1 MELAPL
7 SIEAKRLLV
16 LKTIIHD
23 PAATDLRL
31 SLFISAAKSFRY
43 DSCLQPFPPDFITNN
58 EKSIDQLC
66 RVLETIP
73 PVADLPAGLAALDE
87 QTVGL
92 LHWILCRQARP
103 ALRTVPKAQHDEV
116 LAKCPCYAKYA
127 QPSHIFE
134 VVYRETNSSER
145 AFQDHATEFRTR
157 HAFHGSRLFNF
168 HSILHYGLQQHLN
181 KVSLFGEGIYL
192 SAELQV
198 SQMFS
203 PNGSGWSRSTLGTHL
218 ACIALCE
225 YVDNP
230 NYVKSQEE
238 TQQLPGTGEG
248 TTAHATPSS
257 DGPSAIMSTSFT
269 GNGSFPERYILVKNN
284 ELVQVRYLLLYG
296 TTKETNNNNN
306 NNNNNTATSA
316 GPHGSSVDPLYA
328 LPVRPPSYQMRHP
341 PSRFI
346 QWIANNKGF
355 VLIGGYVGLL
365 LIVGFI
371 NSRNAHFVKE
381 MLLQKLNHVYNA
393 VLGYRG
399 KD

>member
-1 MELAPL
+1 MELPPL

-16 LKTIIHD
+16 LKTILHD
-23 PAATDLRL
+23 PAAADLRL
-31 SLFISAAKSFRY
+31 SLFVSAARSFRY
-43 DSCLQPFPPDFITNN
+43 DSCLQPFPPDFMQNN
-58 EKSIDQLC
+58 EKCIDQLC
-66 RVLETIP
+66 QVLDTVP
-73 PVADLPAGLAALDE
+73 SVADLPAGLHTLGE
-87 QTVGL
+87 QTIGL

-103 ALRTVPKAQHDEV
+103 ALRTVPKPQFDEV
-116 LAKCPCYAKYA
+116 LSKCPCYAKYA
-127 QPSHIFE
+127 VPNHIFE
-134 VVYRETNSSER
+134 VLYRENNSSER
-145 AFQDHATEFRTR
+145 AFQDHATEYRTR

-203 PNGSGWSRSTLGTHL
+203 PNGSGWNKSILGTQL

-230 NYVKSQEE
+230 NYVKSQED
-238 TQQLPGTGEG
+238 
-248 TTAHATPSS
+248 TP
-257 DGPSAIMSTSFT
+257 PSADDGRTPATGTNDGSSIMTASLT
-269 GNGSFPERYILVKNN
+269 GNGSIPERYILVKNN
-284 ELVQVRYLLLYG
+284 ELVQIRYLLLYG
-296 TTKETNNNNN
+296 TTKD
-306 NNNNNTATSA
+306 NNTTAVPG
-316 GPHGSSVDPLYA
+316 GPQSTADALYA
-328 LPVRPPSYQMRHP
+328 LPARPPPYQLRHP

-381 MLLQKLNHVYNA
+381 MFLQKLNHVYNA

-399 KD
+399 KE

>member
-1 MELAPL
+1 MELPTM

-23 PAATDLRL
+23 PAAADLRL
-31 SLFISAAKSFRY
+31 SLFFSAAKSFRY
-43 DSCLQPFPPDFITNN
+43 DSCLQPFPPDFIINN

-73 PVADLPAGLAALDE
+73 PVADLQAGLAGLDE
-87 QTVGL
+87 QAVVL

-103 ALRTVPKAQHDEV
+103 ALRTVPKAHHDEV
-116 LAKCPCYAKYA
+116 LGKCPCYAKYA
-127 QPSHIFE
+127 LPSHIFE
-134 VVYRETNSSER
+134 VLYRENNSSER
-145 AFQDHATEFRTR
+145 AFQEHATEFRTR

-203 PNGSGWSRSTLGTHL
+203 PNGSGWNRSTLGTHL

-238 TQQLPGTGEG
+238 TQPLPTDDG
-248 TTAHATPSS
+248 TTPPASSSS
-257 DGPSAIMSTSFT
+257 DGPSSIMTASLT

-296 TTKETNNNNN
+296 TTKES
-306 NNNNNTATSA
+306 NNNNTATSA
-316 GPHGSSVDPLYA
+316 GSQSAVDALYA
-328 LPVRPPSYQMRHP
+328 LPVRQPSYQMRHP
-341 PSRFI
+341 PSRFV

-381 MLLQKLNHVYNA
+381 MFLQKLNHVYNV

-399 KD
+399 K

>member
-1 MELAPL
+1 MELPPL

-31 SLFISAAKSFRY
+31 SLFVSAAKSFRY
-43 DSCLQPFPPDFITNN
+43 DSCLQPFPPDFIVNG

-73 PVADLPAGLAALDE
+73 PVADLPTGLAALDD

-103 ALRTVPKAQHDEV
+103 VLRTVPKTEHDAV
-116 LAKCPCYAKYA
+116 LGKCPCYAKYA
-127 QPSHIFE
+127 MPSHIFE
-134 VVYRETNSSER
+134 VVFRENNSSER
-145 AFQDHATEFRTR
+145 AFQQHAGEFRTR

-203 PNGSGWSRSTLGTHL
+203 PNGSGWNRSTLGTHL
-218 ACIALCE
+218 ACVALCE

-238 TQQLPGTGEG
+238 TTSPPPPTDDG
-248 TTAHATPSS
+248 TTPPTSSTS
-257 DGPSAIMSTSFT
+257 DGPSSFMSASLNGT
-269 GNGSFPERYILVKNN
+269 GSFPERYILVKNN

-296 TTKETNNNNN
+296 STKES
-306 NNNNNTATSA
+306 NNNTTALAGSA
-316 GPHGSSVDPLYA
+316 SSAVDALYA
-328 LPVRPPSYQMRHP
+328 LPVRQPSYQMRHP

-381 MLLQKLNHVYNA
+381 MFLQKLNHVYNA

-399 KD
+399 TRE

>member
-1 MELAPL
+1 MELPPL

-23 PAATDLRL
+23 PAAADVRL
-31 SLFISAAKSFRY
+31 SLFVSAARSFRY
-43 DSCLQPFPPDFITNN
+43 DSCLQPFPPDFLRNN
-58 EKSIDQLC
+58 EKCIDQLC
-66 RVLETIP
+66 QVLDTVP
-73 PVADLPAGLAALDE
+73 SVADLPAGLNTLDE
-87 QTVGL
+87 PTVGL

-103 ALRTVPKAQHDEV
+103 ALRTIPKAQHEEV
-116 LAKCPCYAKYA
+116 LSKCPCYAKYA
-127 QPSHIFE
+127 MPNHIFE
-134 VVYRETNSSER
+134 VLYRENNSSER
-145 AFQDHATEFRTR
+145 AFQDHAKEFRTR

-203 PNGSGWSRSTLGTHL
+203 PNGSGWNKSSLGTHL

-238 TQQLPGTGEG
+238 TSTSPDDGRIPATG
-248 TTAHATPSS
+248 AS
-257 DGPSAIMSTSFT
+257 DGPSIMTASLT
-269 GNGSFPERYILVKNN
+269 GNGSIPERYILVKNN

-296 TTKETNNNNN
+296 TTKD
-306 NNNNNTATSA
+306 NNTTAVPG
-316 GPHGSSVDPLYA
+316 GPQSTADALYA
-328 LPVRPPSYQMRHP
+328 LPARQPSYQMRHP

-365 LIVGFI
+365 LTVGFI

-381 MLLQKLNHVYNA
+381 MFLQKLNHVYNA

-399 KD
+399 KE

>member
-1 MELAPL
+1 MELPTL

-16 LKTIIHD
+16 LKTLLRD
-23 PAATDLRL
+23 PAAADLRL
-31 SLFISAAKSFRY
+31 SLFVSAARSFRY
-43 DSCLQPFPPDFITNN
+43 DSCLQPFPPDFIINN
-58 EKSIDQLC
+58 EKSIELLC
-66 RVLETIP
+66 QVLDTIP
-73 PVADLPAGLAALDE
+73 PVAEIPAKLNALGE

-103 ALRTVPKAQHDEV
+103 ALRTVPKPEHDEV
-116 LAKCPCYAKYA
+116 LSKCPCYAKYA
-127 QPSHIFE
+127 MPSLIFE
-134 VVYRETNSSER
+134 VSYRDNHSSER
-145 AFQDHATEFRTR
+145 AFQEHATEFRTR

-203 PNGSGWSRSTLGTHL
+203 PNGSGWSKSTLGTHL

-238 TQQLPGTGEG
+238 APPSTEDGRTP
-248 TTAHATPSS
+248 AVATS
-257 DGPSAIMSTSFT
+257 DGPSIMTASLT
-269 GNGSFPERYILVKNN
+269 GNGSIPERYILVKNN
-284 ELVQVRYLLLYG
+284 EMVQVRYLLLYG
-296 TTKETNNNNN
+296 TTKDVNT
-306 NNNNNTATSA
+306 TATL
-316 GPHGSSVDPLYA
+316 GGSQTAVDAMYPLPA
-328 LPVRPPSYQMRHP
+328 TQPSYQMRHP

-381 MLLQKLNHVYNA
+381 MFLQKLSHVYNA

-399 KD
+399 KE

>member
-1 MELAPL
+1 MELPAL
-7 SIEAKRLLV
+7 SVEAKRLLV
-16 LKTIIHD
+16 LKTLIRD
-23 PAATDLRL
+23 PAAADLRL
-31 SLFISAAKSFRY
+31 SLFVSAAKSFRY
-43 DSCLQPFPPDFITNN
+43 DSCLQPFPPDFIINN

-66 RVLETIP
+66 QVLETIP
-73 PVADLPAGLAALDE
+73 PVADLPAELNSLDE

-103 ALRTVPKAQHDEV
+103 ALQTVAKPQHDEV
-116 LAKCPCYAKYA
+116 LGKCPCYAKYA
-127 QPSHIFE
+127 MPSHIFE
-134 VVYRETNSSER
+134 VSYRDNHSSER

-203 PNGSGWSRSTLGTHL
+203 PNGSGWSKSSLGTHL

-238 TQQLPGTGEG
+238 TPTPTDDGRTP
-248 TTAHATPSS
+248 TAATS
-257 DGPSAIMSTSFT
+257 DGPSVMAASLT
-269 GNGSFPERYILVKNN
+269 GNGSIPERYILVKNN

-296 TTKETNNNNN
+296 TTKDVNA
-306 NNNNNTATSA
+306 TATLGGPQSA
-316 GPHGSSVDPLYA
+316 ADALYA
-328 LPVRPPSYQMRHP
+328 LPVTQASYQMRHP

-381 MLLQKLNHVYNA
+381 MFLQKLSHVYNA
-393 VLGYRG
+393 VLGYCG
-399 KD
+399 KN